1 MCLCVLEESLM
12 IKVTSIMIKNINYD
26 KMILMVTKVTSM
38 VSYRFCATQATW
50 PISLLVF
57 PMLLRYV
64 QNWISGHLKQRY
76 GKVLNVKTKT
86 AGGWV
91 VKLICKKKNFGSLS
105 NLLILP
111 IRTYQSPTRGSQ
123 WSQNM

>member
-1 MCLCVLEESLM
+1 M

-64 QNWISGHLKQRY
+64 QNWISGHLKPKIWKSSNIPPVPKV
-76 GKVLNVKTKT
+76 GNAKVLKTPRCPLMKTNVDKCPN
-86 AGGWV
+86 AFQV
-91 VKLICKKKNFGSLS
+91 EIPCLNS
-105 NLLILP
+105 ILFRKQP
-111 IRTYQSPTRGSQ
+111 
-123 WSQNM
+123 